1 MVGTPYVFSLSWLT
15 IDLAKALIR
24 YYMSPERIHEHDL
37 GYDFRSDIWSLGCI
51 LYEVRFN
58 RPVQADDR
66 RNPFRF
72 VDGGAS
78 LSFLRGELE
87 SHLVASKNRSI
98 GLHTVANEFLFI

>member
-1 MVGTPYVFSLSWLT
+1 
-15 IDLAKALIR
+15 
-24 YYMSPERIHEHDL
+24 MSPERIHEHDL

-51 LYEVRFN
+51 LYEVRFKLMIEEL
-58 RPVQADDR
+58 RLD
-66 RNPFRF
+66 FL
-72 VDGGAS
+72 DGGAS